1 MGNVISNLV
10 QDVKVPKMFK
20 VQQVFDDR
28 HIEPQEIPELIE
40 GMLRQDRF
48 ASRIQPGMDIA
59 ITCGSRQIKNI
70 VILTK
75 SIVAFV
81 RSKGANPFIVAAMGS
96 HGGATGEGQRAIL
109 RALGITEET
118 VGCPIQSG
126 MDVVKIGC
134 TEDGRDVLIDKN
146 AAGADGIIVCCRVK
160 PHTNFR
166 GPYESGIM
174 KMMAIGL
181 GKQIAASVCHDEGYG
196 RMAENVPAFGKAV
209 IRNSNILFAVAVIE
223 NAYDETAEIAVLGS
237 SEIADKEPELL
248 NRAKALIPRIQVP
261 ECDVLI
267 VDRIGKNFSGSGMD
281 PNITGTF
288 LTPYASGGIR
298 SQRVAVLDLSD
309 ESCHSGVGIGMAH
322 ATTRRFFEKM
332 SFGQTYPNLITTK
345 MIENARIPVVMEN
358 DREAIQVC
366 LKTVTNADSHNWR
379 LVRIP
384 NSLNIRRIWLSE
396 AFYEEAKEN
405 KGLIIESEP
414 RDMEFDC
421 HGNLI
426 GLGET
431 P

>member
-1 MGNVISNLV
+1 
-10 QDVKVPKMFK
+10 
-20 VQQVFDDR
+20 
-28 HIEPQEIPELIE
+28 
-40 GMLRQDRF
+40 
-48 ASRIQPGMDIA
+48 
-59 ITCGSRQIKNI
+59 
-70 VILTK
+70 
-75 SIVAFV
+75 
-81 RSKGANPFIVAAMGS
+81 
-96 HGGATGEGQRAIL
+96 
-109 RALGITEET
+109 
-118 VGCPIQSG
+118 
-126 MDVVKIGC
+126 
-134 TEDGRDVLIDKN
+134 
-146 AAGADGIIVCCRVK
+146 
-160 PHTNFR
+160 
-166 GPYESGIM
+166 
-174 KMMAIGL
+174 
-181 GKQIAASVCHDEGYG
+181 
-196 RMAENVPAFGKAV
+196 
-209 IRNSNILFAVAVIE
+209 
-223 NAYDETAEIAVLGS
+223 
-237 SEIADKEPELL
+237 
-248 NRAKALIPRIQVP
+248 
-261 ECDVLI
+261 
-267 VDRIGKNFSGSGMD
+267 MD